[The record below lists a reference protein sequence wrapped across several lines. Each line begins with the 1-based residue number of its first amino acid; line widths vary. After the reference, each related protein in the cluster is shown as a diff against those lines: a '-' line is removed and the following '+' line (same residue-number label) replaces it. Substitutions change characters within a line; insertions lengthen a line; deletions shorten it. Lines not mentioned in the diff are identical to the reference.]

1 LEIEN
6 LFASHEGV
14 LAALAFGGPDDRLGE
29 SLDLMVVARDQ
40 GLSEGGLREFA
51 KIGWSASRLLTFS
64 TS

>member
-1 LEIEN
+1 VTFWLHSLSAPLTI
-6 LFASHEGV
+6 G
-14 LAALAFGGPDDRLGE
+14 LGE